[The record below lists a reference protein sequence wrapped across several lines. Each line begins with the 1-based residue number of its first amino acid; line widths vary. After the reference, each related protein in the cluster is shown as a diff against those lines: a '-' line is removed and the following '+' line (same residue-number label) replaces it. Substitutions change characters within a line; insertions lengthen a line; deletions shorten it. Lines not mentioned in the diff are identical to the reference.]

1 MFSTLTAAPGLS
13 LYTLVTAEPRAAA
26 MAYAKHLVR
35 EQGVRLSA
43 INYRRAPDGVIT
55 VTAPGAVGMR
65 FPTPADNAR

>member
-1 MFSTLTAAPGLS
+1 MFSTLTAAPGVS
-13 LYTLVTAEPRAAA
+13 LYTLATTEPRAAA

-35 EQGVRLSA
+35 EQGVRLST

-55 VTAPGAVGMR
+55 VTAPGTVGMR